1 MINHT
6 EQHHLWCTLQQIV
19 PFLCRV
25 YIFGVISKNAV
36 LHKTPE
42 CNHDQFLQ
50 KQIHSPLLCLIA
62 GGSKITCV
70 DYWFSK

>member
-6 EQHHLWCTLQQIV
+6 EQHRLWCTLQQIV

-50 KQIHSPLLCLIA
+50 KTDPFSPFMPDCRWQQNNLR
-62 GGSKITCV
+62 
-70 DYWFSK
+70 